1 MELPKLSKHFQNR
14 LPSDIRVAQIEFQKR
29 EDKVDAVNVA
39 IGNVSLPMHPLMQE
53 RAGNLINETSPFYK
67 GIVRYTPTAG
77 MEETNKAFLNV
88 IAASGFNTENLF
100 SMITDG
106 GSAAME
112 LVVLGCCGAAGSK
125 EKPLMVIE
133 PVYTNYI
140 SMAKRTGRFTVKI
153 TRTLQENGKF
163 SLPDIES
170 IEKMMKIH
178 RPGALIVI
186 PYDNPAGQYYDPET
200 MVKLAKLCVKYNLWM
215 VSDEAYRELYYTEGL
230 VSSIW
235 GITNHEVPGIE
246 GRRISIETTSKVWN
260 ACGLRIGALVTDN
273 YDFHQK
279 AVFEATANLCP
290 PALAQYVFGGLAHE
304 SHEKLQHWFSQQRT
318 YYKEIG
324 KNLYIG
330 FHEMM
335 PGVIISSPD
344 ASIYSVVDVR
354 NIAKPG
360 FDATDFVMYCTTKGK
375 VMLDNK
381 EYTLLVAPMKG
392 FYQSEEEQEN
402 PGKTQMRLA
411 YVETP
416 DRMKLVP
423 ELFARL
429 FLEYEQ
435 IRETKQL

>member
-1 MELPKLSKHFQNR
+1 MDPILSDHFQKR
-14 LPSDIRVAQIEFQKR
+14 LPSDIRSAQIEFQNR
-29 EDKVDAVNVA
+29 VDKIDAINVA

-53 RAGNLINETSPFYK
+53 RVKMLSNKDNPFDN
-67 GIVRYTPTAG
+67 GVVRYTPTAG

-88 IAASGFNTENLF
+88 IAASGFETSKLH

-112 LVVLGCCGAAGSK
+112 LIVLGCCGAAGSN

-133 PVYTNYI
+133 PVYTNYL
-140 SMAKRTGRFTVKI
+140 SMAKRTGRRTIKI

-163 SLPDIES
+163 SLPNFKV
-170 IEKMMKIH
+170 IEKMMELHK
-178 RPGALIVI
+178 PGALIVI
-186 PYDNPAGQYYDPET
+186 PYDNPAGHYYDPET
-200 MVKLAKLCVKYNLWM
+200 MKRLAELCVKYNLWM
-215 VSDEAYRELYYTEGL
+215 VSDEAYRELYYTEDE

-235 GITNHEVPGIE
+235 GLTDVEVPGIE

-304 SHEKLQHWFSQQRT
+304 SHENLQKWFSSQRE

-324 KNLYIG
+324 KNLYTG
-330 FHEMM
+330 FHELL

-344 ASIYSVVDVR
+344 ASIYSVIDVR

-360 FDATDFVMYCTTKGK
+360 FDTTDFVMYCTKKGK
-375 VMLDNK
+375 IQLDDK
-381 EYTLLVAPMKG
+381 DFTLLVAPMKG
-392 FYQSEEEQEN
+392 FYSPDKGKEN
-402 PGKTQMRLA
+402 PGKTQMRIA

-416 DRMKLVP
+416 ERMKIVP

-429 FLEYEQ
+429 FLEYENT
-435 IRETKQL
+435 RKAN

>member
-1 MELPKLSKHFQNR
+1 MEPPKLSKHFQNR
-14 LPSDIRVAQIEFQKR
+14 LPSDIRCAQIEFQKR
-29 EDKVDAVNVA
+29 EDKIDAVNVA

-53 RAGNLINETSPFYK
+53 RAKNLTSDNSPFQD
-67 GIVRYTPTAG
+67 GVVRYTPTAG
-77 MEETNKAFLNV
+77 LEETNKAFLNV
-88 IAASGFNTENLF
+88 IAASGFNTSNLL

-112 LVVLGCCGAAGSK
+112 LVVLGCCGPAGSK
-125 EKPLMVIE
+125 NKPLMVIE

-140 SMAKRTGRFTVKI
+140 SMVKRTGRSTIKI

-163 SLPDIES
+163 TLPDFES
-170 IEKMMKIH
+170 IEKMMELHK
-178 RPGALIVI
+178 PGALVVI
-186 PYDNPAGQYYDPET
+186 PYDNPAGHYYDPET
-200 MVKLAKLCVKYNLWM
+200 MKKLAQLCVKHNLWM
-215 VSDEAYRELYYTEGL
+215 VSDEAYRELYYTEGS

-235 GITNHEVPGIE
+235 GITNDNVPGIE

-273 YDFHQK
+273 AEFHEK

-290 PALAQYVFGGLAHE
+290 PAIAQYVFGGLAHE
-304 SHEKLQHWFSQQRT
+304 SHDNLKKWFTKQRT

-324 KNLYIG
+324 KSLYVG
-330 FHEMM
+330 FHEML

-360 FDATDFVMYCTTKGK
+360 FDATDFVMYCTQKGK
-375 VMLDNK
+375 ITLDNK
-381 EYTLLVAPMKG
+381 EFTLLVAPMKG
-392 FYQSEEEQEN
+392 FYKPEEGKEN
-402 PGKTQMRLA
+402 PGKTQMRVA

-416 DRMKLVP
+416 ERMKLVP

-435 IRETKQL
+435 TRES

>member
-1 MELPKLSKHFQNR
+1 MDPELSYHFKNR
-14 LPSDIRVAQIEFQKR
+14 RPSDIRTAQIEFQKR
-29 EDKVDAVNVA
+29 KDEIDAVNVA

-53 RAGNLINETSPFYK
+53 RAKNVINENSPFHK
-67 GIVRYTPTAG
+67 GVVRYTPTAG
-77 MEETNKAFLNV
+77 LDETNKAFLNV
-88 IAASGFNTENLF
+88 IAASGFDTSSLF

-112 LVVLGCCGAAGSK
+112 LIVLGCCGPAGSE

-140 SMAKRTGRFTVKI
+140 SMVKRTGRTTIKI

-163 SLPDIES
+163 SLPDFES
-170 IEKMMKIH
+170 IEKMMELH
-178 RPGALIVI
+178 NPGALVVI
-186 PYDNPAGQYYDPET
+186 PYDNPAGHYYNPET
-200 MVKLAKLCVKYNLWM
+200 MIKLAQLCVKYNIWM
-215 VSDEAYRELYYTEGL
+215 VSDEAYRELYYIDEKI
-230 VSSIW
+230 SSIW
-235 GITNHEVPGIE
+235 GLTNAKVPGIE

-273 YDFHQK
+273 YDFHEK

-290 PALAQYVFGGLAHE
+290 PAIAQYVFGGLAHE
-304 SHEKLQHWFSQQRT
+304 SHENLQQWFSKQRN

-324 KNLYIG
+324 KNLYVG
-330 FHEMM
+330 FHEML

-360 FDATDFVMYCTTKGK
+360 FNATDFVMYCTKKGK
-375 VMLDNK
+375 IELDNK
-381 EYTLLVAPMKG
+381 EYTLLVAPMQG
-392 FYQSEEEQEN
+392 FYKPDEGKEN
-402 PGKTQMRLA
+402 PGRTQMRLA

-416 DRMKLVP
+416 ERMKLVP

-429 FLEYEQ
+429 FLEFEFK
-435 IRETKQL
+435 RENKQL

>member
-1 MELPKLSKHFQNR
+1 MDPILSDHFQKR
-14 LPSDIRVAQIEFQKR
+14 LPSDIRSAQIEFQKR
-29 EDKVDAVNVA
+29 VDEVDAINVA
-39 IGNVSLPMHPLMQE
+39 IGNVSLPMHPLMQD
-53 RAGNLINETSPFYK
+53 RVKKLSNEDSPFDN
-67 GIVRYTPTAG
+67 GVIRYTPTAG
-77 MEETNKAFLNV
+77 MDETNKAFLNV
-88 IAASGFNTENLF
+88 IAASGFDTTKLY

-112 LVVLGCCGAAGSK
+112 LVVLGCCGPAGSN

-133 PVYTNYI
+133 PVYTNYL
-140 SMAKRTGRFTVKI
+140 SMVKRTGRQTIKI
-153 TRTLQENGKF
+153 TRALQENGKF
-163 SLPDIES
+163 SLPNFEK
-170 IEKMMKIH
+170 IEKMMDLHK
-178 RPGALIVI
+178 PGALVVI
-186 PYDNPAGQYYDPET
+186 PYDNPAGYYYDPET
-200 MVKLAKLCVKYNLWM
+200 MKRLAELCVRYNLWM
-215 VSDEAYRELYYTEGL
+215 VSDEAYRELYYTKDK

-235 GITNHEVPGIE
+235 GLMNADVPGIE

-273 YDFHQK
+273 SKFHEK

-290 PALAQYVFGGLAHE
+290 PAIAQYVFGGLAHE
-304 SHEKLQHWFSQQRT
+304 SHDNLQKWFAKQRE

-324 KNLYIG
+324 MNLYMG
-330 FHEMM
+330 FHEML

-360 FDATDFVMYCTTKGK
+360 FDATDFVMYCTKRGK
-375 VMLDNK
+375 IELDGK

-392 FYQSEEEQEN
+392 FYKVNEEKPN
-402 PGKTQMRLA
+402 PGKNQMRIA

-416 DRMKLVP
+416 ERMKLVP

-429 FLEYEQ
+429 FLEYENN
-435 IRETKQL
+435 R

>member
-1 MELPKLSKHFQNR
+1 
-14 LPSDIRVAQIEFQKR
+14 
-29 EDKVDAVNVA
+29 
-39 IGNVSLPMHPLMQE
+39 MHPSMQE
-53 RAGNLINETSPFYK
+53 RAENITSSDSPFHS
-67 GIVRYTPTAG
+67 GVVRYTPTAG
-77 MEETNKAFLNV
+77 LEETNQAFLNV
-88 IAASGFNTENLF
+88 IGASGFKTDGLY

-112 LVVLGCCGAAGSK
+112 LVVLGCCGPAGTS

-140 SMAKRTGRFTVKI
+140 SMVNRTGRKSIKI

-163 SLPDIES
+163 TLPDFIS
-170 IEKMMKIH
+170 IEEKMKKFK
-178 RPGALIVI
+178 PGALVVI
-186 PYDNPAGQYYDPET
+186 PYDNPAGHYYDPET
-200 MVKLAKLCVKYNLWM
+200 MKKLAKLCVKYNLWM
-215 VSDEAYRELYYTEGL
+215 VSDEAYRELYYTNDK

-235 GITNHEVPGIE
+235 GISNTNVPGIE

-273 YDFHQK
+273 SNFHEK

-290 PALAQYVFGGLAHE
+290 PAIAQYIFGALAHE
-304 SHEKLQHWFSQQRT
+304 SHEGLQNWFIKQRN

-324 KNLYIG
+324 KNLYRD
-330 FHEMM
+330 FHEML

-360 FDATDFVMYCTTKGK
+360 FDSTDFVMYCTKHGK
-375 VMLDNK
+375 VTLDGK

-392 FYQSEEEQEN
+392 FYKPDEGKGN

-411 YVETP
+411 YVESP
-416 DRMKLVP
+416 ERMKLIP

-429 FLEYEQ
+429 FLEYEEK
-435 IRETKQL
+435 R